1 MGRSCSITRLLR
13 SLPLAALILGSTTA
27 CGLADTATSA
37 AAGATSEVQQAR
49 EAKATEDRVK
59 QQLDAAAQAEA
70 QQREAAEKETQ

>member
-49 EAKATEDRVK
+49 EAKATE
-59 QQLDAAAQAEA
+59 A